1 MHQKPEELPRL
12 LPILHFVLR
21 DAGEHG
27 MHGIHVIHVIHG
39 IHVIQPLPQFGWQS
53 FIGTH
58 VPAPTRQPCQSAKL
72 PGRLARDQAEP
83 SLVWNIQRGI
93 TDAGQ

>member
-12 LPILHFVLR
+12 VPILHFVLR

-27 MHGIHVIHVIHG
+27 MHGM
-39 IHVIQPLPQFGWQS
+39 QPLPQFGWQS